1 MRQQR
6 EYFMACI
13 KHQQGMFQVSIDD
26 AISKFICRGFEN
38 CGHSRIY
45 VRWGEASADLTSMV
59 NQVTR
64 EGIYWFKIAPYV
76 HCSVDHCIALET
88 CYRGCKY
95 ENERKGR
102 TLAIMLLALLS
113 MLVRPSPFY
122 SSKGRL
128 LHGDMLS
135 KAWHGLS
142 CMGSF

>member
-1 MRQQR
+1 MIVSSEVRAQWMSSSSHSYCSNQPNEQELEILRLCEEMRQQR

-64 EGIYWFKIAPYV
+64 EGIY
-76 HCSVDHCIALET
+76 
-88 CYRGCKY
+88 
-95 ENERKGR
+95 
-102 TLAIMLLALLS
+102 
-113 MLVRPSPFY
+113 
-122 SSKGRL
+122 
-128 LHGDMLS
+128 
-135 KAWHGLS
+135 
-142 CMGSF
+142 